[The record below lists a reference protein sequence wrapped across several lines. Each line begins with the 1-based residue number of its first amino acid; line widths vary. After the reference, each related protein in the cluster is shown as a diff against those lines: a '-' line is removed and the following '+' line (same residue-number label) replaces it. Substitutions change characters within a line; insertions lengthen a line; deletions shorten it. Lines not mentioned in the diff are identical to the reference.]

1 MDIIEFPHN
10 KATQFLN
17 YVKKIYP
24 FVDKNI
30 KRIQTG
36 RKNKQ
41 KKILTPVE
49 LFIEILKKGS
59 TNERLLLNNEINI
72 FIYCSI

>member
-10 KATQFLN
+10 KAIQFLN

-30 KRIQTG
+30 KRIQTA
-36 RKNKQ
+36 RKNKK

-59 TNERLLLNNEINI
+59 TNED
-72 FIYCSI
+72 YY